1 MKKNRIGTLV
11 CAWAIFTALLVGST
25 LPACAASTEENT
37 GRTTTAEST
46 VENTVSDEVRQEI
59 VQKAKD
65 VYDDFAKGE
74 CPAVFHT
81 EAMDIR
87 YFIPQD
93 RFKDKVQYTLKD
105 IISIFQTA
113 ADDVNQEHAQSM
125 DETPTAYLTGVEYA
139 ILEEGP
145 FPILVLHIS
154 GEGFLPTE
162 KSELICV
169 MHYDQVSDQLNM
181 VYCADAWGRRHI
193 SVNKAGVI
201 RSYGSNGA
209 FDSSFMCTAVGE
221 KGNLLHLYSL
231 SASNSL
237 IAGNEDLEDWQ
248 RKTCLYSYYLDMD
261 PFHTEEMYQREADI
275 FTLHQT
281 NYVDSTFCMETE
293 GKYDTDDP
301 VYKLYTENG
310 AQLVSNQ
317 AAAQAILK
325 RTAQMGIS
333 VDAFF
338 AEPVDWIAIE

>member
-1 MKKNRIGTLV
+1 MYKDRIGVLV
-11 CAWAIFTALLVGST
+11 CTWFFVLSLFMGSA
-25 LPACAASTEENT
+25 LPACAASTEVTAGNETTTESAAENT
-37 GRTTTAEST
+37 ASDA
-46 VENTVSDEVRQEI
+46 VSQEK

-65 VYDDFAKGE
+65 VYNAFVKGE
-74 CPAVFHT
+74 RPAVFYT
-81 EAMDIR
+81 NAMDIR

-221 KGNLLHLYSL
+221 KGNLVHLYSL

-237 IAGNEDLEDWQ
+237 IAGNEDLQDWQ
-248 RKTCLYSYYLDMD
+248 RRTCLYGYYFDMD

-325 RTAQMGIS
+325 RAAQMGIS